1 MKHPYHTASPG
12 GRRDENAG
20 MHSSQRAALAAA
32 LTAFSLGAAAQPA
45 PPGPPPATA
54 VPAVPAAS
62 AVQPPSAGGQRVYDS
77 ARQRL
82 VQVRTLLRSQDS
94 QASVGSGFLVSG
106 EGHFVTNYHVVSTMA
121 LQPQRYRLV
130 YSTDDG
136 QRGALQLLAVDVVND
151 LALLKAVDA
160 APLAARGVLPFRP
173 AQQPLGR
180 GERIFSLGN
189 PLDVGFA
196 VVEGAF
202 NGMVERSFVPTIFF
216 GGSLS
221 AGMSGGPALDDKGRV
236 IGINVA
242 SRRDGEQVSFLV
254 PAAPAQALFEAHRA
268 DPPVTQPMEAEIAR
282 QLLAHQQRLTDAFI
296 ALPWRQAGHSRYAIP
311 VPQENFMRC
320 WGGSTPPGSRGL
332 EFERSD
338 CAMDSRIYI
347 DGSLLTGHFSVRH
360 EAYDGRALGALRFS
374 ERYSSSFQNEGFG
387 QKTRQL
393 TAPACREA
401 EVRETAD
408 ALPLRSVICLRA
420 YRKLPGL
427 YDVSVLAATLD
438 SRTLGAQGRFDAHGV
453 SWDNALRL
461 ADHYL
466 KGFAWLPNKPASH

>member
-1 MKHPYHTASPG
+1 MKHPYHTGSLP
-12 GRRDENAG
+12 GRRDENAR
-20 MHSSQRAALAAA
+20 MHASQRAALAAA
-32 LTAFSLGAAAQPA
+32 LTAFSLGAPAQ
-45 PPGPPPATA
+45 PGPPAGALPAA
-54 VPAVPAAS
+54 PAAS
-62 AVQPPSAGGQRVYDS
+62 AVSPPSAGGQRVYDS

-94 QASVGSGFLVSG
+94 QASVGSGFLVST
-106 EGHFVTNYHVVSTMA
+106 EGHFITNYHVVSMMA
-121 LQPQRYRLV
+121 MQPQRYRLV

-151 LALLKAVDA
+151 LALLRAA
-160 APLAARGVLPFRP
+160 EPAPLAARGLLQFRP

-202 NGMVERSFVPTIFF
+202 NGMVDRSFVPTIFF

-221 AGMSGGPALDDKGRV
+221 SGMSGGPALDDRGRV
-236 IGINVA
+236 IGVNVA

-254 PAAPAQALFEAHRA
+254 PAAPAQALFEAHRGA
-268 DPPVTQPMEAEIAR
+268 PPVTQPMEGEIAR
-282 QLLAHQQRLTDAFI
+282 QLLAHQQRLTDAFM
-296 ALPWRQAGHSRYAIP
+296 AQPWRQAGHARYAIP
-311 VPQENFMRC
+311 VPQEDFMRC

-360 EAYDGRALGALRFS
+360 EAYDGRALGALRFA
-374 ERYSSSFQNEGFG
+374 ERYSGSFQNEGFG
-387 QKTRQL
+387 GKTRQL
-393 TAPACREA
+393 TAPACHEG
-401 EVRETAD
+401 EVKEGPD

-427 YDVSVLAATLD
+427 YDMSVLAATLD
-438 SRTLGAQGRFDAHGV
+438 ARTVGAQGRFDAHGV
-453 SWDNALRL
+453 SWDNAMRL

>member
-1 MKHPYHTASPG
+1 
-12 GRRDENAG
+12 
-20 MHSSQRAALAAA
+20 MHLIQRAALAAA
-32 LTAFSLGAAAQPA
+32 LTVLALAAGAQPGPAA
-45 PPGPPPATA
+45 PPAATVLPVA
-54 VPAVPAAS
+54 PSAS
-62 AVQPPSAGGQRVYDS
+62 AAPPSAGGQRVYDS

-82 VQVRTLLRSQDS
+82 VQVRTLLRQQDS
-94 QASVGSGFLVSG
+94 QSSVGSGFLVS
-106 EGHFVTNYHVVSTMA
+106 EQGHFITNYHVVSTMA

-151 LALLKAVDA
+151 LALLKAVDP
-160 APLAARGVLPFRP
+160 APLAARGVMAFRP
-173 AQQPLGR
+173 PDQPLGR

-202 NGMVERSFVPTIFF
+202 NGLVERSFVPTIFF

-221 AGMSGGPALDDKGRV
+221 SGMSGGPAVDGRGRV

-254 PAAPAQALFEAHRA
+254 PAAPAQALFEAHRN
-268 DPPVTQPMEAEIAR
+268 DPAVTQPMHGEIAR
-282 QLLAHQQRLTDAFI
+282 QLLVHQQKLTDAFI
-296 ALPWRQAGHSRYAIP
+296 ALPWREAGHARYAIP
-311 VPQENFMRC
+311 VPQEDFMRC
-320 WGGSTPPGSRGL
+320 WGSSTPPGSRGL

-360 EAYDGRALGALRFS
+360 EAYDGRSLGALRFA

-387 QKTRQL
+387 LKTRQL

-401 EVRETAD
+401 EVRQAPD
-408 ALPLRSVICLRA
+408 ALPLRSVMCLRA

-427 YDVSVLAATLD
+427 YDMSVLAATLD
-438 SRTLGAQGRFDAHGV
+438 GRTVGAQGRFDAHGV

-466 KGFAWLPNKPASH
+466 KGFAWQPNQPASR

>member
-1 MKHPYHTASPG
+1 MQFI
-12 GRRDENAG
+12 
-20 MHSSQRAALAAA
+20 QRAALAAA
-32 LTAFSLGAAAQPA
+32 VAAVLPAWAQGPA
-45 PPGPPPATA
+45 RGEPPA
-54 VPAVPAAS
+54 PAAS
-62 AVQPPSAGGQRVYDS
+62 AGGAPAASAGGQRVYDS

-94 QASVGSGFLVSG
+94 QASVGSGFLVSAA
-106 EGHFVTNYHVVSTMA
+106 GHFITNYHVVSMMA

-151 LALLKAVDA
+151 LALLRAVDP
-160 APLAARGVLPFRP
+160 APLAVRGVLDFRA
-173 AQQPLGR
+173 AQQPLAR

-196 VVEGAF
+196 VVEGAY

-221 AGMSGGPALDDKGRV
+221 SGMSGGPALDDRGRV
-236 IGINVA
+236 IGVNVA

-254 PAAPAQALFEAHRA
+254 PAAPARALFEGHREA
-268 DPPVTQPMEAEIAR
+268 APVTQPMEGEIAR
-282 QLLAHQQRLTDAFI
+282 QLLVHQQRLTDAFI
-296 ALPWRQAGHSRYAIP
+296 ARPWRQAGHPRYAIP
-311 VPQENFMRC
+311 VPQEDFMRC
-320 WGGSTPPGSRGL
+320 WGGSTPPGNRGL

-338 CAMDSRIYI
+338 CAMDSRVYI
-347 DGSLLTGHFSVRH
+347 DGSLFTGHLSVRH
-360 EAYDGRALGALRFS
+360 EAYDGRAIGALRFA
-374 ERYSSSFQNEGFG
+374 ERYSGSFRNESFG
-387 QKTRQL
+387 HKTRQL
-393 TAPACREA
+393 TAPACREG
-401 EVRETAD
+401 EVRDGAQG
-408 ALPLRSVICLRA
+408 LPLRSVICLRA

-438 SRTLGAQGRFDAHGV
+438 ARTSGAQGRFDAHGV
-453 SWDNALRL
+453 SWDNAQRL

-466 KGFAWLPNKPASH
+466 KGFTWLPPKPASH